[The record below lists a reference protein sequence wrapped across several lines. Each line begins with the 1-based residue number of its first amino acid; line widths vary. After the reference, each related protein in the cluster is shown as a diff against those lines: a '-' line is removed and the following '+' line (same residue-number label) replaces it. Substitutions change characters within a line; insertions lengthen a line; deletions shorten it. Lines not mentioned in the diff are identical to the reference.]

1 MNDCSA
7 LHAADVGI
15 SVESASTPAKSIA
28 DMVLRQKSL
37 KFLEITVLAG
47 RRSFVNMIKYIRMG
61 ASSNWGNMFS
71 VVGASLSLPFIPMLP
86 LQVVLSN
93 LLYDFAQLGVPTD
106 TVDLA
111 QIQKPQVWNTAAL
124 QRFIVCLGFM
134 SSVFD
139 FVTFYLLY
147 FYVGGDED
155 EKIFHTGWFIEGL
168 LSQTLIVFVLRRT
181 SHRLGTNTGWKHYFG
196 LDTPPSTLLV
206 LASSL
211 VCAGGVLITQIRD
224 AQAYLGFTDLPNV
237 YWLYLVAIL
246 VGYLVLT
253 GAMLPHIDSRPRL
266 LPLSRRR

>member
-1 MNDCSA
+1 MGVSVDSGSA
-7 LHAADVGI
+7 AA
-15 SVESASTPAKSIA
+15 KNIA

-37 KFLEITVLAG
+37 KFLETTVLAG

-106 TVDLA
+106 TVDMA
-111 QIQKPQVWNTAAL
+111 QIQKPQVWNTASL

-139 FVTFYLLY
+139 FITFYLLY
-147 FYVGGDED
+147 FYVGGDQD
-155 EKIFHTGWFIEGL
+155 EKVFHTGWFIEGL

-181 SHRLGTNTGWKHYFG
+181 SHRLGASAGWKHYFG
-196 LDTPPSTLLV
+196 LDTPPSTLLI

-211 VCAGGVLITQIRD
+211 VCTSGILITQLQGS
-224 AQAYLGFTDLPNV
+224 QAYLGFTDLPDV
-237 YWLYLVAIL
+237 YWFYLVAIL

-253 GAMLPHIDSRPRL
+253 GILLPHIDTRPRL
-266 LPLSRRR
+266 YKAQNFAKVV